1 MTRLVYAAL
10 DDLQCK
16 FKFKLKSTT
25 KGADIIE
32 SPKKEQNQSWQFR
45 DDAFGIRDSFSYYY
59 YEFFFAFFFFLI
71 LFQFSFSLYIA
82 HRIGCSAAPVKP
94 SWKRVFHISMF
105 IYMNISLS
113 GEIAAI

>member
-59 YEFFFAFFFFLI
+59 YEFFFAFFFFDFI
-71 LFQFSFSLYIA
+71 SVQLFTL
-82 HRIGCSAAPVKP
+82 HRTSHWLQCS
-94 SWKRVFHISMF
+94 SS
-105 IYMNISLS
+105 
-113 GEIAAI
+113 